1 MPNTNTLTIMVS
13 AGEASGDSHASHAL
27 QALQD
32 SGTQFSSFGMG
43 AGALQAAGTELIV
56 DCRDLTVIGIV
67 EVLLNYP
74 KLVQRL
80 KLLREALT
88 ARKPDLLLIVDYP
101 DFNLKLA
108 ETAKAAGV
116 PVLFYISPKV
126 WAWRAGRVP
135 RIGSLVSH
143 MAVLFPFE
151 VDIYQQA
158 GIPVTYVGNP
168 VVRDAVSQYTRN
180 EACSYLGL
188 QPGSPVIAV
197 LPGSRKSEIQ
207 RHLPVM
213 CSTIKQLT
221 RQIPDLQVIL
231 PVAPTLE
238 YDFVNQILQETIAE
252 SLGKSLVL
260 TEKDSRDV
268 LRAADVAFVASGTAT
283 LETALIGTPMIVM
296 YIINGINYAI
306 VKRLLKI
313 PDVALVNIVAGK
325 RIVPEYIQHAA
336 QPELMADDLQSLLE
350 DSNRRESMAADLAA
364 VKHSMG
370 DSQASKRVASLINQ
384 LTASGAP

>member
-1 MPNTNTLTIMVS
+1 MVS

-27 QALQD
+27 QALQQ
-32 SGTQFSSFGMG
+32 SGTHFSSFGMG

-56 DCRDLTVIGIV
+56 DCRDLAVIGIV
-67 EVLLNYP
+67 DVLLNYL
-74 KLVQRL
+74 KFVKRL
-80 KLLREALT
+80 KLLRETLIT
-88 ARKPDLLLIVDYP
+88 RKPDLLLIVDFP

-108 ETAKAAGV
+108 ETAKAAAI

-151 VDIYQQA
+151 VNIYQQA

-168 VVRDAVSQYTRN
+168 VVGDAVSQYTRD
-180 EACSYLGL
+180 EACIHLGL
-188 QPGSPVIAV
+188 DKEHPVIAI

-213 CSTIKQLT
+213 CSTIERLTKQL
-221 RQIPDLQVIL
+221 PNLQVIL

-238 YDFVNQILQETIAE
+238 VDYIHQMLGETAPE
-252 SLGKSLVL
+252 SLVM

-268 LRAADVAFVASGTAT
+268 LRAANVAFVASGTAT
-283 LETALIGTPMIVM
+283 LETALIGTPMIVI
-296 YIINGINYAI
+296 YIVNGLNYAI
-306 VKRLLKI
+306 MSRLIKI
-313 PDVALVNIVAGK
+313 PDVSLVNIVARR
-325 RIVPEYIQHAA
+325 RIVPEYIQHVAR
-336 QPELMADDLQSLLE
+336 PELMADDLQSLLE
-350 DSNRRESMAADLAA
+350 DSDRRDTMVADMAAVRHA
-364 VKHSMG
+364 MG
-370 DSQASKRVASLINQ
+370 DSHASERVASLILQ
-384 LTASGAP
+384 LTE

>member
-1 MPNTNTLTIMVS
+1 MVS

-27 QALQD
+27 QALQQ

-56 DCRDLTVIGIV
+56 DCRDLAVIGIV
-67 EVLLNYP
+67 DVLLNYL
-74 KLVQRL
+74 KFVKRL
-80 KLLREALT
+80 KLLRETLIT
-88 ARKPDLLLIVDYP
+88 RKPDLLLIVDFP

-108 ETAKAAGV
+108 QTAKAAAI

-151 VDIYQQA
+151 VNIYQQA

-168 VVRDAVSQYTRN
+168 VVRDAVSQFTRD
-180 EACSYLGL
+180 EACIHLGL
-188 QPGSPVIAV
+188 DKEHPVIAI

-213 CSTIKQLT
+213 CSTIERLTKQL
-221 RQIPDLQVIL
+221 PNLQVIL

-238 YDFVNQILQETIAE
+238 VDYIYQMLGETAPE
-252 SLGKSLVL
+252 SLML
-260 TEKDSRDV
+260 TEQDSRDV
-268 LRAADVAFVASGTAT
+268 LRAANVAFVASGTAT
-283 LETALIGTPMIVM
+283 LETALIGTPMIVI
-296 YIINGINYAI
+296 YIVNSLNYAI
-306 VKRLLKI
+306 MSRLIKI
-313 PDVALVNIVAGK
+313 PDVSLVNIVARR

-350 DSNRRESMAADLAA
+350 DTDRRSTMVADMAA
-364 VKHSMG
+364 VKHAMG
-370 DSQASKRVASLINQ
+370 DSHASERVASLILQ
-384 LTASGAP
+384 LTEETTNEQYRARSLE

>member
-1 MPNTNTLTIMVS
+1 MPNSNTLTIMVS

-27 QALQD
+27 QALQE

-56 DCRDLTVIGIV
+56 DCRDLAVMGIV

-74 KLVQRL
+74 KFVKRL
-80 KLLREALT
+80 KLLRKALT
-88 ARKPDLLLIVDYP
+88 TRKPDLLLIVDFP

-108 ETAKAAGV
+108 ETAKAAGI

-151 VDIYQQA
+151 VNIYQQA

-168 VVRDAVSQYTRN
+168 VVRDAVSQYTRD
-180 EACSYLGL
+180 EACNYLGL
-188 QPGSPVIAV
+188 QAGSPVIAI

-207 RHLPVM
+207 RHLPAM
-213 CSTIKQLT
+213 CSTINQLT
-221 RQIPDLQVIL
+221 KQIPDLQVIL

-238 YDFVNQILQETIAE
+238 FDYISQMLGSTFVE
-252 SLGKSLVL
+252 SLGRSLVL

-283 LETALIGTPMIVM
+283 LETALIGTPMIVI
-296 YIINGINYAI
+296 YIINRLNYAI
-306 VKRLLKI
+306 VKHLIKI
-313 PDVALVNIVAGK
+313 PDVSLVNIVAGK

-336 QPELMADDLQSLLE
+336 QPELMANDLQSLLK
-350 DSNRRESMAADLAA
+350 DSNRRETMMADLAA
-364 VKHSMG
+364 VKHAMG
-370 DSQASKRVASLINQ
+370 DSHASKRVASLIQ
-384 LTASGAP
+384 QMTARGPL